1 MKKKIYYLTG
11 FMAAGKSTIGPI
23 LGNTLGWKSFDLDKE
38 VEKQEGRKIVEL
50 FEQKGEEYFRKT
62 ETTLLKNLSQIDE
75 AIISLG
81 GGAIASDVNFKIIKS
96 SGKIIYLKSSPE
108 MAYKRLRFKRDR
120 PAFVFE
126 GEEVPSKEEFLEKIN
141 KLLDLRKKYYEQA
154 DFVVDTDNQTVGK
167 TVDIIAK
174 YIIKDSIKD

>member
-23 LGNTLGWKSFDLDKE
+23 LANTLGWNFYDLDKE
-38 VEKQEGRKIVEL
+38 VEKKERLKVVEI
-50 FEQKGEEYFRKT
+50 FEQKGEEYFRKS
-62 ETTLLKNLSQIDE
+62 ETALLEKLSQDDE

-81 GGAIASDVNFKIIKS
+81 GGAIASDANFRIIKS

-126 GEEVPSKEEFLEKIN
+126 GEDVPSKGEFLERIN
-141 KLLDLRKKYYEQA
+141 KLLDARKRYYEQA
-154 DFVVDTDNQTVGK
+154 DFVVDTDDQTVGK
-167 TVDIIAK
+167 TVDVIAK
-174 YIIKDSIKD
+174 YIINDILKN

>member
-23 LGNTLGWKSFDLDKE
+23 LANTLGWHFFDLDKE
-38 VEKQEGRKIVEL
+38 VERQEGIKIVEL

-62 ETTLLKNLSQIDE
+62 ETALLKKLSQNDE
-75 AIISLG
+75 SIISLG
-81 GGAIASDVNFKIIKS
+81 GGAIASNVNFRIIKS
-96 SGKIIYLKSSPE
+96 SGKILYLKSSPE

-126 GEEVPSKEEFLEKIN
+126 GEEVPSKEVFLERIN
-141 KLLDLRKKYYEQA
+141 KLLDSRKKYYEQA

-174 YIIKDSIKD
+174 YIINDSLKN